1 MNLSVQEMW
10 AAYNALT
17 WAAKEYY
24 FFVEASKYEPRVHD
38 QFLRQQ
44 REAQVLADKLG
55 DELGA

>member
-17 WAAKEYY
+17 WAAKEYND
-24 FFVEASKYEPRVHD
+24 FAEASKNEPRVRD

-44 REAQVLADKLG
+44 SEAQALADKLG
-55 DELGA
+55 NELGA

>member
-1 MNLSVQEMW
+1 MNLSVEEMW
-10 AAYNALT
+10 TAYNALT

-24 FFVEASKYEPRVHD
+24 FFAEASKYGPRVRN